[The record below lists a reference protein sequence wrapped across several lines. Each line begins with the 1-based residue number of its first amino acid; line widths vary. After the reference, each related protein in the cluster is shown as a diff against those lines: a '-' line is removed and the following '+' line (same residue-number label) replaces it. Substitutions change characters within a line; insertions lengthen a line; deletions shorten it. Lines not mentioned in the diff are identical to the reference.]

1 MAVYLHT
8 IRKTKP
14 PEKEKLHMND
24 FHKAAP
30 LLSPSYRKATGA
42 LPSRDEIA
50 AESKWNLADIY
61 ADDAAYDADRAAL
74 GELLRRIERCKGAL
88 GQIPQLVECL
98 RLRDAIGVKCE
109 SLFAYAR
116 MHRDTDANN
125 AAYQK
130 RTSEAESLL
139 AEAATATSF
148 IEPELLAADR
158 AALTEAFAAEEALQ
172 PYRFY
177 FENLLRQNAH
187 VLSPR
192 EEALLATLS
201 EVLQAPSN
209 IYTILTNADLKF
221 PQTRDDSGEKI
232 ELSEGRY
239 SALIQSGDR
248 KVRKAAF
255 KKLFGTYAAYR
266 NTLATTYNSLVKTA
280 TLRAKIRNYDSSLAA
295 ALDRANIPAEVYTRL
310 IETVHAHLGPLHR
323 YVEVKRAALD
333 VNRLHAYDLYAPLGR
348 RLRIHIP
355 YAEGVELV
363 SQALKPL
370 GERYLSDLQR
380 AVKSGWIDVYESRG
394 KRTGAYSWGVYGIHP
409 FVLLNY
415 DGRYG
420 AASTLAHELGHAMHS
435 YYSNATQPYVNASY
449 TIFCAEVAS
458 TVNENLLLDYMLETE
473 TDPRKRLFYLNQ
485 YLEQVRTTVYRQT
498 LFAEFEMRAH
508 ALVEAGQALTA
519 DALEELW
526 LELNRKYYGEALVL
540 DGEIRAEWS
549 RIPHFYRPFYVYQ
562 YATGYSAAT
571 ALARALQT
579 EGEAARARYLRYLQ
593 SGGSAYSVEL
603 LKAAGVDMTAPAPIE
618 VTLQKFAQRLAAFE
632 TAQNT

>member
-1 MAVYLHT
+1 MNELH
-8 IRKTKP
+8 R
-14 PEKEKLHMND
+14 
-24 FHKAAP
+24 AAP
-30 LLSPSYRKATGA
+30 MLSPSYRKATGA

-61 ADDAAYDADRAAL
+61 ADEAAYEADCAAL
-74 GELLRRIERCKGAL
+74 KELLRRISTYKGKL
-88 GQIPQLVECL
+88 SQTPQLVECL
-98 RLRDAIGVKCE
+98 KLRDAIDIKCE

-116 MHRDTDANN
+116 MNRDTDAQN

-130 RTSEAESLL
+130 RTLEAESLL
-139 AEAATATSF
+139 AEAATTASF

-158 AALTEAFAAEEALQ
+158 AALTEAFATEKDLE

-187 VLSPR
+187 ILSPR

-201 EVLQAPSN
+201 EALQAPSN

-221 PQTRDDSGEKI
+221 PETRDDNGEKI

-239 SALIQSGDR
+239 STLIQSSDR

-266 NTLATTYNSLVKTA
+266 NTLATTYNSLVKST

-295 ALDRANIPAEVYTRL
+295 ALDSANIPLDVYTRL

-333 VNRLHAYDLYAPLGR
+333 VNRLHAYDLYAPLGKR
-348 RLRIHIP
+348 IHIHIP
-355 YAEGVELV
+355 YTEGLELV
-363 SQALKPL
+363 CKALKPL
-370 GERYLSDLQR
+370 GERYLNDLQR

-394 KRTGAYSWGVYGIHP
+394 KRTGAYSWGVYGVHP

-435 YYSNATQPYVNASY
+435 YYSSAAQPYINASY

-458 TVNENLLLDYMLETE
+458 TVNENLLLDYLLETE
-473 TDPRKRLFYLNQ
+473 TNPRKRLFYLNQ

-498 LFAEFEMRAH
+498 LFAEFELRAH
-508 ALVEAGQALTA
+508 ALVESGQALTA
-519 DALEELW
+519 DALEALW

-540 DGEIRAEWS
+540 DDEIRAEWS

-579 EGEAARARYLRYLQ
+579 EGESAQARYLRYLQ
-593 SGGSAYSVEL
+593 SGSSAYSVEL
-603 LKAAGVDMTAPAPIE
+603 LKAAGVDMTTPAPIE
-618 VTLQKFAQRLAAFE
+618 VTLQKFARRLADFE
-632 TAQNT
+632 SAQNP